1 MVRRVMI
8 ASVVKFTELISDS
21 CVKYSE
27 IHSAREHNSLKQSYS
42 KKNIICSC
50 LCTGQRKIQNDDFLF
65 GLVFI
70 KKNN

>member
-27 IHSAREHNSLKQSYS
+27 IHSAREHNSLEQSYG
-42 KKNIICSC
+42 KKNISVHAFALVSEKYKMMIFY
-50 LCTGQRKIQNDDFLF
+50 LVWFL
-65 GLVFI
+65 L
-70 KKNN
+70 KK